1 MANKTQ
7 PTPKD
12 VQEFI
17 DSISDEKR
25 RDDSFALLKIMQE
38 ATGMAPVMWGTA
50 IVGFGSLHYKYESG
64 REGDTMVVGF
74 SPRKAALVLYS
85 VVAYDQEDNLLTKL
99 GPHTVGKGCLYIK
112 DLSKVDRQVLRQM
125 IATAFGQ
132 RLQQGV

>member
-12 VQEFI
+12 AQKFI

-25 RDDSFALLKIMQE
+25 RGDSFALLKIMQE
-38 ATGMAPVMWGTA
+38 ATGMTPVMWGTA
-50 IVGFGSLHYKYESG
+50 IVGFGSIHYKYDSG

-85 VVAYDQEDNLLTKL
+85 VVAYDQEDNLLTEL
-99 GPHTVGKGCLYIK
+99 GPHMVGKGCLYIK
-112 DLSKVDRQVLRQM
+112 DLSKVDQQVLRQM
-125 IATAFGQ
+125 IATAFSQ